1 MSLHL
6 RLLPLTC
13 DDGPSQMAQ
22 DEVLLESAVGGQ
34 ASLRFYQ
41 WSVPTLSL
49 GYFQPS
55 AMRLQRPEF
64 AALPWVRRPTGGAAI
79 LHHHELTYAFALPP
93 RLAFRQNSW
102 ICLFHGLLRELL
114 EQTALA
120 GQAHLVRC
128 GEERKL
134 GDVLC
139 FLHQTAGDLL
149 LQGSK
154 VAGSAQRKHRGAL
167 LQHGSILLRRSPYA
181 PELPG
186 LFDLA
191 GQDLF
196 SPAALAQ
203 SLAARFA
210 ELLHAEL
217 VPDTWTPA
225 EQQRI
230 AELKAAKYQQPA
242 WNEKR

>member
-1 MSLHL
+1 MTLYL

-13 DDGPSQMAQ
+13 DDGPAQMAQ
-22 DEVLLESAVGGQ
+22 DEVLLETAARGQ
-34 ASLRFYQ
+34 ATLRFYQ
-41 WSVPTLSL
+41 WSTPTLSL

-55 AMRLQRPEF
+55 AVRFHR
-64 AALPWVRRPTGGAAI
+64 AALATLPWVRRPTGGAAI

-114 EQTALA
+114 EQTPLV

-134 GDVLC
+134 GEVLC
-139 FLHQTAGDLL
+139 FFHQTAGDLL
-149 LQGSK
+149 LQGTK

-167 LQHGSILLRRSPYA
+167 LQHGSILLRRSPHA

-191 GQDLF
+191 GEELF
-196 SPAALAQ
+196 TPAALAQ

-210 ELLHAEL
+210 ESLHAEL
-217 VPDTWTPA
+217 VPDTWTHA

-230 AELKAAKYQQPA
+230 EALRTTKYQQPA